1 MVILLDGLERNHIR
15 IIKGSIKMRKCRWQ
29 VKMPGYEE
37 EEKMG
42 IQERFAGFARLFT
55 WSTV

>member
-42 IQERFAGFARLFT
+42 IQERFAGFARLFI
-55 WSTV
+55 